1 MGLDTPRSKGGTQ
14 QTSHIRHWCAEVVLG
29 SVSVGMWVHRP
40 SLEIWGRRLLHL
52 VHAGKVKQAQSM
64 MHELAQQ
71 YSLNAAIASQAPHAT
86 QSQLGL
92 SEQQQQ
98 LFTSDLG
105 ALIDTERKALES
117 LRSTQRSAQQA
128 AQQAVSDAKSKLD
141 NFQSDLEA
149 QQALLRACTG
159 GGPPDDLLPSHVTS
173 FCIVA
178 VHRSMATFDII
189 MHTVPRIIPLVSQR
203 GLSRTELLHD
213 FKRTLH

>member
-1 MGLDTPRSKGGTQ
+1 
-14 QTSHIRHWCAEVVLG
+14 
-29 SVSVGMWVHRP
+29 
-40 SLEIWGRRLLHL
+40 
-52 VHAGKVKQAQSM
+52 M

-105 ALIDTERKALES
+105 ALVDTERKALES
-117 LRSTQRSAQQA
+117 MRSTQRSAQQA

-159 GGPPDDLLPSHVTS
+159 GRPPDDLLPSHRTS
-173 FCIVA
+173 LLYCCSGM
-178 VHRSMATFDII
+178 HRSVATFDVV
-189 MHTVPRIIPLVSQR
+189 MQTAPRIIPLVSQR
-203 GLSRTELLHD
+203 GLSTTELLHD
-213 FKRTLH
+213 FKRILYCVEMSFICQLACERLCLVASTRQMFPMVGVSHAPYAV